1 MNITLHFLDKNIVT
15 ELQQKFQGYNDFC
28 RIDVEK
34 GTITF
39 LGSRAEPKRGG
50 GTTYTAGAYKSG
62 NNQAGAFAVTFPTD
76 SLRNDFVRI
85 AKLQNFSTELGDAAD
100 IDNSQAGQEKTVYF
114 LKKVL
119 PYKNISST
127 VDQIGSVGHIKFT
140 FDDENKLHAIQA
152 WVEKN
157 KPKLDFIIVNLNK
170 KMVLISSSKGK
181 GTDGVYKTAKDNEY
195 GINFPEGDLRN
206 EFQNF
211 FAKDQLK
218 TEDSSKALYC
228 TPEMQDNQPVMKAKT
243 TGQQNASQPST
254 STMGAM
260 LSSIFP
266 PSSSSD
272 KVKKITKFPK
282 FKNDQYIKAKLEV
295 KTNQL
300 IIDFESSQEQ
310 SKLTK
315 EQLKFVKEHFM
326 YQLQGLLAGQPYSL
340 KLDANNKIILEMD
353 FTQGA
358 TYQETVNKNLYF
370 GTSQTMT
377 SNFLSFK
384 DPLAPQVANTL
395 KFIEKALFSN
405 EYGNSHPLISHD
417 EKGIKK
423 GDHDNTINPARVAE
437 WPFLANPPQ
446 VSADDR
452 ILFYKALGEQY
463 DGLQGFGPSTINI
476 PRLAI
481 EFPSVEARKK
491 FLHED
496 KAFGLPC
503 TVVEDHP
510 KTVYIEP
517 VESNIGNYQTGQRG
531 VIAPINPNNLGPC
544 GVYFSRGSGEGFE
557 IRLEFPTKAQRKA
570 FIEKMGTIQTT
581 NSDRT
586 IESYITDSGNKGTAT
601 LGLLNDCFRTV
612 ESFSPTL
619 GKPRRISSFEGY
631 YSTYN
636 KGNKKASSVIAST
649 PMSASSNAASAPIAP
664 KNEFKLIIRYSDDA
678 VFAQIKQ
685 FVKNNIQIKK
695 FISINE
701 TDKAIVI
708 NAAPQKGEAGAYIAT
723 GKEYSIN
730 FPSEALRKE
739 FQTLS
744 LLRPSIKEDDGGAD
758 LVRQREN
765 QKSAVYF
772 NPNKYASNNNK
783 AEISI
788 SYKTISSILREI
800 AEEHCMDPVTFE
812 TIVTPFT
819 LSTGHTYEEATVKK
833 IAATTKKCP
842 NTSLAY
848 TSQAKNTPL
857 QKILIIINE
866 TRSEVPDAVKFTEIK
881 KLITTQTGEYIA
893 NPMING
899 IQDHMLRNFIQAFK
913 QEEAEMAEIVKRQ
926 AVVEKEASIYH
937 IPSSST
943 QAKQQIQNSAPSTSA
958 AGQSSTVTNTQIEE
972 ERKKREEEQRK
983 QEEERKKREE
993 ERRKQEEERKKQE
1006 EERKKR
1012 EEEQRK
1018 LEEARGRDESA
1029 FGRHGEGSNSPAPRV
1044 VMYGNYYRDTRDQ
1057 QENWPGRR
1065 GPDDSRNLGQAT
1077 SHASPQG
1084 TVLDTRAILAIIKK
1098 AAEIYLQRCNSAK
1111 LGLSKFAH
1119 SGGMARAEIIINL
1132 CGKVNRDLSMACD
1145 ALVPQIE
1152 ASITN
1157 GDCNNRSGLND
1168 ALIYVLNYYEQTGR
1182 VQQSYPLDGE
1192 FKHGKPKTTAQQFL
1206 REKILAPLQDKGKE
1220 ELGSGSPRGRGDF
1233 RNNDGRP

>member
-1 MNITLHFLDKNIVT
+1 
-15 ELQQKFQGYNDFC
+15 
-28 RIDVEK
+28 
-34 GTITF
+34 
-39 LGSRAEPKRGG
+39 
-50 GTTYTAGAYKSG
+50 
-62 NNQAGAFAVTFPTD
+62 
-76 SLRNDFVRI
+76 
-85 AKLQNFSTELGDAAD
+85 
-100 IDNSQAGQEKTVYF
+100 
-114 LKKVL
+114 
-119 PYKNISST
+119 
-127 VDQIGSVGHIKFT
+127 
-140 FDDENKLHAIQA
+140 
-152 WVEKN
+152 
-157 KPKLDFIIVNLNK
+157 
-170 KMVLISSSKGK
+170 
-181 GTDGVYKTAKDNEY
+181 
-195 GINFPEGDLRN
+195 
-206 EFQNF
+206 
-211 FAKDQLK
+211 
-218 TEDSSKALYC
+218 
-228 TPEMQDNQPVMKAKT
+228 
-243 TGQQNASQPST
+243 
-254 STMGAM
+254 
-260 LSSIFP
+260 
-266 PSSSSD
+266 
-272 KVKKITKFPK
+272 
-282 FKNDQYIKAKLEV
+282 
-295 KTNQL
+295 
-300 IIDFESSQEQ
+300 
-310 SKLTK
+310 
-315 EQLKFVKEHFM
+315 
-326 YQLQGLLAGQPYSL
+326 
-340 KLDANNKIILEMD
+340 
-353 FTQGA
+353 
-358 TYQETVNKNLYF
+358 
-370 GTSQTMT
+370 
-377 SNFLSFK
+377 
-384 DPLAPQVANTL
+384 
-395 KFIEKALFSN
+395 
-405 EYGNSHPLISHD
+405 
-417 EKGIKK
+417 
-423 GDHDNTINPARVAE
+423 
-437 WPFLANPPQ
+437 
-446 VSADDR
+446 
-452 ILFYKALGEQY
+452 
-463 DGLQGFGPSTINI
+463 
-476 PRLAI
+476 
-481 EFPSVEARKK
+481 
-491 FLHED
+491 
-496 KAFGLPC
+496 
-503 TVVEDHP
+503 
-510 KTVYIEP
+510 
-517 VESNIGNYQTGQRG
+517 
-531 VIAPINPNNLGPC
+531 
-544 GVYFSRGSGEGFE
+544 
-557 IRLEFPTKAQRKA
+557 LEFPTNAQRKA

-993 ERRKQEEERKKQE
+993 EQRKQEEERKKREEEQRKQEEERKKREEERRKQEEERKKREEERRKQEEERKKQE